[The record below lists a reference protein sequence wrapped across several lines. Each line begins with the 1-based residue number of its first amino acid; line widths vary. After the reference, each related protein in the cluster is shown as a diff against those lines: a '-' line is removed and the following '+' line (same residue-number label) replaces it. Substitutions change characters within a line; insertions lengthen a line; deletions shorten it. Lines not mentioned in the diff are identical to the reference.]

1 MVNEVTEEL
10 KNDMVKTV
18 ERLAAELSRVRTGRA
33 NLALLDGI
41 KVDYYGV
48 PTPLNQV
55 ASLQLADAR
64 LIVVKPW
71 EKTMVSAV
79 EKAIQQ
85 SDLGLNP
92 NSDGEIIRLPVPPLT
107 EERRKEIVKTIK
119 RLGEDYK
126 VKLRGLRR
134 DANEM
139 LKALEKDKEISEDE
153 NPGAG
158 DHRRAHQ
165 AGGHGH
171 RQEGAGGDGGLIRV
185 AGAPSSPTRGSR
197 ARAAPSQSAGS
208 RRAT

>member
-153 NPGAG
+153 N
-158 DHRRAHQ
+158 RRGQ
-165 AGGHGH
+165 T
-171 RQEGAGGDGGLIRV
+171 RVQEITDEHTKRV
-185 AGAPSSPTRGSR
+185 DTVIDKKELEVMEV
-197 ARAAPSQSAGS
+197 
-208 RRAT
+208 

>member
-10 KNDMVKTV
+10 RSDMVKTV
-18 ERLAAELSRVRTGRA
+18 ERLAAELGRVRTGRA

-85 SDLGLNP
+85 ADLGLNP

-153 NPGAG
+153 N
-158 DHRRAHQ
+158 RRAQ
-165 AGGHGH
+165 T
-171 RQEGAGGDGGLIRV
+171 RVQEITDEHTKRV
-185 AGAPSSPTRGSR
+185 DTVIDKKEAEVMEV
-197 ARAAPSQSAGS
+197 
-208 RRAT
+208 